1 VRVPGQ
7 APPPEALH
15 RPLHHGDRATQLI
28 FDCVG
33 VTKVCPQHLHAF
45 ALCFKDFPVQQLTVT
60 VSLAGLLT
68 QPQADRRCQLGA
80 LSLRPREVAVR
91 RCAAA
96 AQLEHVVEVR
106 RRTEFGE

>member
-1 VRVPGQ
+1 M
-7 APPPEALH
+7 
-15 RPLHHGDRATQLI
+15 QLI
-28 FDCVG
+28 LDRVG

-45 ALCFKDFPVQQLTVT
+45 ALCLKDFPVQQLT
-60 VSLAGLLT
+60 LAGLLT

-80 LSLRPREVAVR
+80 LRPCEVTAVR
-91 RCAAA
+91 SCA